1 MQLLQQLTHSWACL
15 SQQLAMQ
22 QWLTMTCCKQL
33 LPMALAARC
42 MLQLL
47 LLLQISSNIRGSG
60 QQTTHSL
67 QEL

>member
-1 MQLLQQLTHSWACL
+1 
-15 SQQLAMQ
+15 
-22 QWLTMTCCKQL
+22 
-33 LPMALAARC
+33 
-42 MLQLL
+42 MLQLLL